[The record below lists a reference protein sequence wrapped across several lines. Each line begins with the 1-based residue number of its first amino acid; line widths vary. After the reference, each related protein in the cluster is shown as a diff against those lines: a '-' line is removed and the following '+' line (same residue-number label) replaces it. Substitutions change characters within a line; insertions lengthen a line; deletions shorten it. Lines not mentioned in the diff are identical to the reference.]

1 MSTGDARG
9 QDDGLNLPDNLI
21 GIGNAG
27 KTAVTHYLSQDWI
40 VERAVAGQD
49 EDNDFSAF
57 IIDTATD
64 EQFADERDVER
75 INDNIEQVAEEFGED
90 PDLIDTGISYINPL
104 DDAPDTL
111 ISRTGLTSEA
121 TVSRIAKQDNLSAW
135 WLENNSDM
143 LTDGYGE
150 GVLRRRGL
158 SKALYHASR
167 ASRSGSGLSL
177 KDLPNNLAGR
187 PNKRTTTIV
196 VGLGG
201 GTGSGMYLDLAKTL
215 SDAGTKV
222 NLVASIPGLDEKNRR
237 TANAFA
243 ALSELEYLALN
254 GDNPFENIVL
264 VPFGSAKRLSNKDSF
279 LDAFVQTII
288 ARESTSND
296 FTSYLD
302 ESSAEP
308 IPKKFAPFTV
318 AIPQILRYD
327 VGDIREQEK
336 AITEYRE
343 EKRAALDAELE
354 LYEALHDY
362 FTETWGGDI
371 GQLLEQ
377 AQGSGSVDNDQF
389 ALSGNEANSLRTR
402 LDYLQSWIENTDR
415 FGSVDNEALKTWR
428 NQLGQWIDDEQKMHS
443 DLPQEEV
450 KKQLVTHLPE
460 RVDRLEPVEDKY
472 SGELAEQKLATV
484 FRDELRAIQ
493 LRANLYR
500 VLKIVDEDEIRE
512 ALDSAV
518 NPDADGY
525 IGSRRLEDLV
535 NSLNREI
542 DSHESDLDVLDELEG
557 ELEDARDHVMDSWRD
572 AVADEME
579 LLVDLNDNADDI
591 RSRIETL
598 RNAFKDHLR
607 TIEQANSPDNIP
619 VGGLNFDFDRLNRK
633 LRKIGVETVDE
644 QRITESLEQ
653 TKRAYEA
660 WHQINNGGIVN
671 KLLGDEEEKKDD
683 YVEYL
688 AAVDDD
694 YVDISPKPEY
704 GDFKQDFACTPG
716 SDALFEDIIA
726 EVEERHRDI
735 RRRIL
740 EEFKTAIS
748 EFEAADTVETY
759 QAQWNGSDFD
769 LEWPGDTGDA
779 VSTLRQRLE
788 NLDAESADAVF
799 DDLLA
804 DGSGFEDPGVGYVAF
819 TDAYISPV
827 EAKRS
832 ELEEQI
838 ADKKSRADVYAGL
851 REVVVQHD
859 DSFDGMGPD
868 RPEMD
873 DAQHANAGSDPDGP
887 YVKKIKSDDQLSLLQ
902 YDDIADSGVW
912 TEPTMGNEKNKI
924 GQYFRRRFADNAIR
938 TTELNCLANHL
949 IETKNTDG
957 QYADAAS
964 TRYDGHYVGN
974 IYMSR
979 AFREDE
985 DPGDEIF
992 ASVKG
997 VFEDSNLH
1005 FRAGGD
1011 GYTHESKGY
1020 GAPWDLSMVTFI
1032 GGVFLDNLQPV
1043 IHTGDGY
1050 KASYESQRD
1059 ELAESVRIRHVHGV
1073 DGRDESISG
1082 PGEGGYVYRDSMLN
1096 LDDPEDL
1103 YDLIDGS
1110 ESDVVEMLLDEY
1122 IGRTTFES
1130 SIDLDADT

>member
-1 MSTGDARG
+1 MSTGDTRG
-9 QDDGLNLPDNLI
+9 QDDGLSLPDNLI

-27 KTAVTHYLSQDWI
+27 KTTVTHYLSQDWI
-40 VERAVAGQD
+40 VERAVAGQNEDD
-49 EDNDFSAF
+49 EFSAF

-75 INDNIEQVAEEFGED
+75 INDNIEQVAEEFGKD
-90 PDLIDTGISYINPL
+90 PDLIDTGIQYINPL

-111 ISRTGLTSEA
+111 ISRTGLTSQA

-143 LTDGYGE
+143 LTDGYSE

-167 ASRSGSGLSL
+167 ASKSGSGLNL

-187 PNKRTTTIV
+187 PQDRTVTMV
-196 VGLGG
+196 AGLGG
-201 GTGSGMYLDLAKTL
+201 GTGSGMFLDLAKTL
-215 SDAGTKV
+215 KEEGATV

-254 GDNPFENIVL
+254 GNNPFKSIVL
-264 VPFGSAKRLSNKDSF
+264 VPFGSAKRLSNKDTF

-302 ESSAEP
+302 ESSATP

-336 AITEYRE
+336 AIKEYRE
-343 EKRAALDAELE
+343 GKRAALDAELE
-354 LYEALHDY
+354 LYESLHDY
-362 FTETWGGDI
+362 FTEKWGGDI

-415 FGSVDNEALKTWR
+415 FGSVDNQALKTWR
-428 NQLGQWIDDEQKMHS
+428 NQLGQWIEDEQKMHS

-460 RVDRLEPVEDKY
+460 RVERLDPVEDKY
-472 SGELAEQKLATV
+472 SGELAEQELASV
-484 FRDELRAIQ
+484 FRDELRAIK
-493 LRANLYR
+493 LRANLFR
-500 VLKIVDEDEIRE
+500 VLKVVDEDEVRE
-512 ALDSAV
+512 ALDSAI

-542 DSHESDLDVLDELEG
+542 DGHESDLDVLDELESD
-557 ELEDARDHVMDSWRD
+557 LDDARDHVMDSWRN
-572 AVADEME
+572 AVADDMS
-579 LLVDLNDNADDI
+579 LLVELNANADDI
-591 RSRIETL
+591 RSRLKSL
-598 RNAFKDHLR
+598 RNGFNDQLR

-619 VGGLNFDFDRLNRK
+619 AGGLKFDFDRLNRQ
-633 LRKIGVETVDE
+633 LREIGADPIDE
-644 QRITESLEQ
+644 QKITDSIEQ

-660 WHQINNGGIVN
+660 WHQINNGGIVG
-671 KLLGDEEEKKDD
+671 KLLGDAEEKKDD

-688 AAVDDD
+688 AAVDDN
-694 YVDISPKPEY
+694 YVDISPKPER
-704 GDFKQDFACTPG
+704 GDFKQDFKCAPATDG
-716 SDALFEDIIA
+716 LFEDVIA
-726 EVEERHRDI
+726 EVEEKHKDI
-735 RRRIL
+735 QRRIL
-740 EEFKTAIS
+740 NEFKTAIS
-748 EFEAADTVETY
+748 EFEATDTVEEY
-759 QAQWNGSDFD
+759 EAQWNGSDFD
-769 LEWPGDTGDA
+769 LEWPGDTGEV
-779 VSTLRQRLE
+779 VSTLRQQLE
-788 NLDAESADAVF
+788 TLDADSADAVF

-804 DGSGFEDPGVGYVAF
+804 DGTGFEDPGVAYVAF
-819 TDAYISPV
+819 TDAYLGPV

-832 ELEEQI
+832 ELESQI
-838 ADKKSRADVYAGL
+838 ADKKSRAEVYAGL

-873 DAQHANAGSDPDGP
+873 DAQHVNAGSDPDSP
-887 YVKKIKSDDQLSLLQ
+887 YVTKIKSDDQLSLLQ

-924 GQYFRRRFADNAIR
+924 GQYFRKRFADNAVR

-949 IETKNTDG
+949 IETQNTDG
-957 QYADAAS
+957 EYADATS

-979 AFREDE
+979 AFPEDE

-997 VFEDSNLH
+997 VFDDSNLH
-1005 FRAGGD
+1005 FREGGD

-1043 IHTGDGY
+1043 IQPGDGY
-1050 KASYESQRD
+1050 KTSYESQRD

-1073 DGRDESISG
+1073 DGRDTSISG
-1082 PGEGGYVYRDSMLN
+1082 SGDGGYVYRHSMLD
-1096 LDDPEDL
+1096 LDDPDDL
-1103 YDLIDGS
+1103 YNLIDGN
-1110 ESDVVEMLLDEY
+1110 ETEVVEMLLDDY
-1122 IGRTTFES
+1122 VGRTTFPS
-1130 SIDLDADT
+1130 SIDLDTDA